1 MKIDID
7 KLKSEKSVQELLEFG
22 IINVDKPA
30 GMTSFD
36 VVDAIRKKFG
46 LRKASHF
53 GTLDPMVT
61 GVLPI
66 ALNRACKLTGF
77 FIGEDKEYAG
87 EMKIHE
93 EIELAKIEEM
103 IKEKFTGKIMQ
114 LPPVKSRVKRQLR
127 EREVMKF
134 DLLKKDGQDISFH
147 TEVQGGTY
155 IRKLVHDLG
164 QALGINAHMT
174 KLRRIRAGIFL
185 EKDSVKLEDVKKE
198 NLKDIIMPAEIISEV
213 YPTVYIKEDNLKQIF
228 TGKPIHKND
237 LIKNEKF
244 EHHGRTPGRCENLF
258 EAPKNLGKRFLLGA
272 KEQIICVFFK
282 ERFIGM
288 YQVIDGK
295 DIFAK
300 AKFVMQPISG

>member
-1 MKIDID
+1 MSIETENK
-7 KLKSEKSVQELLEFG
+7 KSLKELLEFG

-36 VVDAIRKKFG
+36 VVDKIRRVLK

-77 FIGEDKEYAG
+77 FIRHDKEYIG

-93 EIELAKIEEM
+93 DVELDKIKEM
-103 IKEKFTGKIMQ
+103 IKEKFLGKIIQ
-114 LPPVKSRVKRQLR
+114 LPPVKSRVKRQER
-127 EREVMKF
+127 EREIMKF
-134 DLLKKDGQDISFH
+134 DILEKNGKVLKFH

-155 IRKLVHDLG
+155 IRKLIHNLG
-164 QALGINAHMT
+164 QALGINAQMA

-185 EKDSVKLEDVKKE
+185 EKDSVKLDDLEKINEKE
-198 NLKDIIMPAEIISEV
+198 LEKVIIPAEEAITKI
-213 YPTVYIKEDNLKQIF
+213 YPAVQIKEDNLKQIF
-228 TGKPIHKND
+228 TGKPIHESD
-237 LIKNEKF
+237 LVKDETLARGEVVSVF
-244 EHHGRTPGRCENLF
+244 CGENF
-258 EAPKNLGKRFLLGA
+258 
-272 KEQIICVFFK
+272 V
-282 ERFIGM
+282 GM
-288 YQVIDGK
+288 YEVINGK

-300 AKFVMQPISG
+300 AKFVLQEIKN